1 MISDTATV
9 HNKQQTELSFL
20 PLDDQ
25 FKCEMPFFVNGVN
38 GIIPYVDWLVCLESK
53 VRPYPKSHVYSQM
66 GENWCDYF
74 FYGPLLGLF
83 FLLSLFLPRLL
94 FCHFRLEVARPV
106 VCQKKIRHGVSK
118 CNTGKSVAECTE
130 KPALPPAGPRQH
142 TEGAARRDPQITA
155 AVHRWEGPQV
165 GLHAAAEDR
174 HI

>member
-66 GENWCDYF
+66 GEN
-74 FYGPLLGLF
+74 
-83 FLLSLFLPRLL
+83 
-94 FCHFRLEVARPV
+94 
-106 VCQKKIRHGVSK
+106 
-118 CNTGKSVAECTE
+118 
-130 KPALPPAGPRQH
+130 
-142 TEGAARRDPQITA
+142 
-155 AVHRWEGPQV
+155 
-165 GLHAAAEDR
+165 
-174 HI
+174 